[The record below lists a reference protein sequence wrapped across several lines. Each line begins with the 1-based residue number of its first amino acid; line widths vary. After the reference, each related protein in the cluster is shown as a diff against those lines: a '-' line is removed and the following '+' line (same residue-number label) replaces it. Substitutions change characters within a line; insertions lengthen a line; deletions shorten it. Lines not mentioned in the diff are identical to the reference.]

1 MIATTVSTSTVVLIG
16 AVYLACAVEMV
27 EALTIVL
34 AVGHTRGWRSA
45 LEGTGAAL
53 LVLGALVAAFGPALV
68 SVPINVLRL
77 VVGGVL
83 LVFGLQWL
91 RKAVLRASGLKARH
105 DEDEAYREAVARLEA
120 SATHADRD
128 RVAFVM
134 AFKGVFLEGLEVVI
148 AVLTLG
154 TSAHRLSLAVV
165 VAAVAVVSVG
175 LAGVVVARQLS
186 RVPENAMKMG
196 VGVMLVSF
204 GTFWT
209 GEGLHVKWPGNDA
222 MILFFV
228 GLYLVVAWLLIAVA
242 APRCARHERGG
253 GVKRPPLA
261 VRLVVGFAR
270 FWWDFLVGDTP
281 EIFLAALATIGVI
294 SLVSV
299 AEHANTLAVVLLPV
313 LAVAALTASVL
324 RATRAAR
331 RR

>member
-45 LEGTGAAL
+45 FEGTGVAL
-53 LVLGALVAAFGPALV
+53 VVLGALVAAFGPALV
-68 SVPINVLRL
+68 SVPINALRL

-120 SATHADRD
+120 SATHPDRD

-154 TSAHRLSLAVV
+154 TSAHRLGLAVV
-165 VAAVAVVSVG
+165 VAGVAVVSVG
-175 LAGVVVARQLS
+175 LAGVLVARQLS

-209 GEGLHVKWPGNDA
+209 GEGLRVRWPGNDA
-222 MILFFV
+222 MILVFV
-228 GLYLVVAWLLIAVA
+228 ATYLVCAWLLIA
-242 APRCARHERGG
+242 
-253 GVKRPPLA
+253 L
-261 VRLVVGFAR
+261 
-270 FWWDFLVGDTP
+270 
-281 EIFLAALATIGVI
+281 
-294 SLVSV
+294 
-299 AEHANTLAVVLLPV
+299 
-313 LAVAALTASVL
+313 
-324 RATRAAR
+324 AR
-331 RR
+331 RVAPAASEVPA